1 VLDSIVALADFLVS
15 EARIMERGSDQA
27 KKDAKDAVPTDR
39 IKDAAAMAREL
50 RWRVKQAAGHGSE
63 DEGSQ
68 AKALNGNMNET
79 KRKRLTS
86 DGIDMTRFKN
96 YRPRRWESIVGT
108 PAESEKWILKY
119 RKPQDDE
126 DNWHEGWMN
135 WRDELKEMDDGEEV
149 EVIRR
154 RDVIVKV
161 RRSTNGLER
170 QRVERVVEEWK
181 WNGNDES
188 MGSSSSSDTWEK
200 AKMDIDVRQ
209 VVDNVVNGSVA
220 DMDVGD

>member
-27 KKDAKDAVPTDR
+27 KKDAKDALPTDR

-63 DEGSQ
+63 DEGY
-68 AKALNGNMNET
+68 GNMDET

-86 DGIDMTRFKN
+86 DSIDMTRFKN
-96 YRPRRWESIVGT
+96 YRPRRWESIAGT
-108 PAESEKWILKY
+108 SAESEKWVLKY
-119 RKPQDDE
+119 RKPLDDE
-126 DNWHEGWMN
+126 DNWHEELMN
-135 WRDELKEMDDGEEV
+135 WRDELEEMDDGEEV

-154 RDVIVKV
+154 RDVVVKV
-161 RRSTNGLER
+161 RRTTNGLER

-181 WNGNDES
+181 WSGSDES
-188 MGSSSSSDTWEK
+188 MGSSLSSSDTWEK
-200 AKMDIDVRQ
+200 AKIDIDGQ
-209 VVDNVVNGSVA
+209 VVDNVVNVDSVA
-220 DMDVGD
+220 EMDVGD